1 MKHKPSTKSELQVL
15 HDTTLKNEQV
25 MLENRVFLSSLLID
39 LTDTQNRERNMNM
52 IMPFTRA
59 QSNLTAEEEE
69 ERKHIRRSWGKPEQW
84 YPPDDSTV
92 SLSPP
97 PQKTHL
103 PLQALCGGPERVWR
117 SRNTAILQIDDHQF
131 PSMSSPVASA
141 PTSTATGVHIKH

>member
-69 ERKHIRRSWGKPEQW
+69 ERKHIRRS
-84 YPPDDSTV
+84 
-92 SLSPP
+92 
-97 PQKTHL
+97 
-103 PLQALCGGPERVWR
+103 
-117 SRNTAILQIDDHQF
+117 
-131 PSMSSPVASA
+131 
-141 PTSTATGVHIKH
+141 